1 MDFRKFS
8 SLIMIEQTLFALP
21 FAYLGVLFANGKSIP
36 TWILV
41 TIAFVAA
48 RTAGMSFNRIIDAN
62 VDAKNPRTKDR
73 LIPRG
78 DVKKSQVW
86 LIALGSSVVLAV
98 ASLLLNRL
106 CFYLSFP
113 AIFLLFTYAYFKRFS
128 SSSHFYLGLVE
139 AVAPIGGYIAVTG
152 KFSVVPILLGS
163 AILLWIAGLDI
174 VYAIQ
179 DVDFDRKE
187 GLYSFPSVFG
197 EKAALMASEVCYAL
211 SICAMIAAGMVT
223 GKSVPYWLAL
233 AGTAFI
239 FTYQQKII
247 KSGEVSLALKKFF
260 KANLYVS
267 PLLLIGALLDV
278 FLQA

>member
-1 MDFRKFS
+1 C
-8 SLIMIEQTLFALP
+8 A
-21 FAYLGVLFANGKSIP
+21 
-36 TWILV
+36 ILV
-41 TIAFVAA
+41 
-48 RTAGMSFNRIIDAN
+48 
-62 VDAKNPRTKDR
+62 
-73 LIPRG
+73 L
-78 DVKKSQVW
+78 
-86 LIALGSSVVLAV
+86 
-98 ASLLLNRL
+98 ASLMLNRL

-113 AIFLLFTYAYFKRFS
+113 AIFLLYTYSYFKRFS

-152 KFSVVPILLGS
+152 KFSVAPILLGS

-197 EKAALMASEVCYAL
+197 EKVALLTSEICYVL
-211 SICAMIAAGMVT
+211 SITAMIVAGMIT
-223 GKSVPYWLAL
+223 GKSAPYWLAL
-233 AGTAFI
+233 AGIGFI

-247 KSGEVSLALKKFF
+247 KSGDVSLALKKFF